1 MYFIVWNHGLES
13 WSGVMEWS
21 IGVDSW
27 GGTLE
32 LNLKCNRKLN
42 SGGEICLG
50 ANVRYHKI

>member
-1 MYFIVWNHGLES
+1 MD
-13 WSGVMEWS
+13 WS

-50 ANVRYHKI
+50 ANVRYRKI